1 VYGDASTTFIS
12 RPSELRILHL
22 LSSRY
27 ALGPKIHGT
36 FTNGRLEE
44 YFPSRALTAT
54 DLRDPETSRSI
65 GKRMAE
71 LHSVD
76 LDVLDPLE
84 SGATGREP
92 TVLQSIK
99 EWLAPARRMYGRL
112 ERLEAEGALIGLLAG
127 WVQAFDLARLE
138 REIEAYVDW
147 LRQYER
153 GQNDGEAGKAWR
165 MVFCRK
171 PVLDAPSARLR
182 TRLTSPFAG
191 RSIPDNDA
199 QYGNL
204 LLLRTPPPPPAP
216 KHHSIIVVDFE
227 YASPN
232 PYPYDIA
239 NHFSEWQAD
248 YHHSTRSYSMSEHA
262 SYPSESDRH
271 NFYRAYLETSKGR
284 PARAE
289 ELAELD
295 RGVEV
300 WRPAGSASW
309 ALWGVISAESQIEAL
324 ERREADWSPD
334 WEYLVRLL
342 TLLPLKPR
350 PGG

>member
-1 VYGDASTTFIS
+1 MYGDASTTFIS

-44 YFPSRALTAT
+44 YFPSRALTAN

-65 GKRMAE
+65 GRRMAE

-99 EWLAPARRMYGRL
+99 EWMGPARRMYGRL
-112 ERLEAEGALIGLLAG
+112 KRLDDEGALVGLLAG

-138 REIEAYVDW
+138 KEIAAYNDW

-153 GQNDGEAGKAWR
+153 DGEAGKAWR
-165 MVFCRK
+165 MVFCREH
-171 PVLDAPSARLR
+171 PLAATHSCQPATDSHPCF
-182 TRLTSPFAG
+182 TT
-191 RSIPDNDA
+191 DNDA

-204 LLLRTPPPPPAP
+204 LLLNDPPPPPAP

-262 SYPSESDRH
+262 SYPTESDRH

-284 PARAE
+284 PARPE
-289 ELAELD
+289 ELVELD

-309 ALWGVISAESQIEAL
+309 ALWGVISAEAQVEAL
-324 ERREADWSPD
+324 ERREADWAPD
-334 WEYLVRLL
+334 WEYLVR
-342 TLLPLKPR
+342 
-350 PGG
+350 